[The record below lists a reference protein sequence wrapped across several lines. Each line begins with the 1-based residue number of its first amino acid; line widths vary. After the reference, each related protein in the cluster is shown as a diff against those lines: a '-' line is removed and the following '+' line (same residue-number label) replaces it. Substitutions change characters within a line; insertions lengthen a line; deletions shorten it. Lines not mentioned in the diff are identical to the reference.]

1 MRGELLA
8 HCPDSALLNT
18 RIMALAGKKLRGL
31 VAATFTPMTSSNDI
45 NLSVIQEY
53 VNYLVHKQ
61 GVKNIFVNGTTG
73 EGMSLSV
80 QERKR
85 LAEEWVKHARG
96 KMDNVIVHVGCLSLE
111 DSKDLAAH
119 AASCGADAI
128 SSVSPSFLK
137 PSSQDALVL
146 YLKEVAAAAPS
157 LPFYYYH
164 IPSLSGVNYQMNNL
178 VGKMQLHIPSFRG
191 VKFTDINLMDFS
203 LCIHGYQ
210 ELDFLYGVDEQLLGG
225 LVFGAR
231 GAVGST
237 YNYLG
242 TTANKMLAAFEEG
255 NLQKA
260 REMQLKTQEFL
271 AFVFALGWGL
281 PDFKNIMSLISG
293 IDLGPPRL
301 PLMANWKPEH
311 HENVRAE
318 LKRLGLM

>member
-1 MRGELLA
+1 
-8 HCPDSALLNT
+8 
-18 RIMALAGKKLRGL
+18 
-31 VAATFTPMTSSNDI
+31 
-45 NLSVIQEY
+45 
-53 VNYLVHKQ
+53 
-61 GVKNIFVNGTTG
+61 
-73 EGMSLSV
+73 MSLSV

-137 PSSQDALVL
+137 PSSQ
-146 YLKEVAAAAPS
+146 
-157 LPFYYYH
+157 
-164 IPSLSGVNYQMNNL
+164 
-178 VGKMQLHIPSFRG
+178 
-191 VKFTDINLMDFS
+191 
-203 LCIHGYQ
+203 
-210 ELDFLYGVDEQLLGG
+210 
-225 LVFGAR
+225 
-231 GAVGST
+231 
-237 YNYLG
+237 
-242 TTANKMLAAFEEG
+242 
-255 NLQKA
+255 
-260 REMQLKTQEFL
+260 
-271 AFVFALGWGL
+271 GWGL